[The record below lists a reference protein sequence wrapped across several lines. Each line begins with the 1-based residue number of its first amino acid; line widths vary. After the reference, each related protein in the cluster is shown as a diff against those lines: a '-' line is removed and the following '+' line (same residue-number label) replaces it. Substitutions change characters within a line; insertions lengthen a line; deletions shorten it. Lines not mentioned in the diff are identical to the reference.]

1 MKEATMQ
8 TISIQGVIYKMD
20 RDGFV
25 TLKTTGMPVDGIMA
39 IRVRSLILKRRLRCM
54 RAGLTTI
61 RRK

>member
-1 MKEATMQ
+1 MEEATMQ

-25 TLKTTGMPVDGIMA
+25 VQKDGTPVDGILAMQ
-39 IRVRSLILKRRLRCM
+39 VRSLILKRRLRCM